1 MKISTNFMNIL
12 FGEKILNTL
21 SKFWNG
27 DVSLRKSFWGGM
39 LGVIVVNFIITYFF
53 FRFVD
58 LDKLE
63 EQIIYLQ
70 YFQVPVVFFWWAGLW
85 KSADK
90 HKGKKIWPTLTKAFI
105 AINLIYFVVKAI
117 S

>member
-1 MKISTNFMNIL
+1 MK
-12 FGEKILNTL
+12 TL

-27 DVSLRKSFWGGM
+27 DISLKRSFWSGL
-39 LGVIVVNFIITYFF
+39 LGVILSNIIVTYTFF
-53 FRFVD
+53 NFVD
-58 LDKLE
+58 LDRLV
-63 EQIIYLQ
+63 EQTFYLQ
-70 YFQVPVVFFWWAGLW
+70 FFHMPIVFFWWVGLW